1 MRCRVWVQ
9 MVHCTTSQ
17 GVAAPERDPV
27 RCWRC
32 VQVLKDGV
40 DGVDDLLAVVDGV
53 AVEVHLAGQQ
63 GGFDQGRKG
72 IKKVTRRVM
81 LQRELIIT
89 MPLTTT
95 CGHCLTSQIVAQTVR
110 CWPRYT
116 YCPVP

>member
-1 MRCRVWVQ
+1 MRCRVWVH
-9 MVHCTTSQ
+9 MVHCTTLQ

-63 GGFDQGRKG
+63 GGLIREGKG
-72 IKKVTRRVM
+72 SKRSRD
-81 LQRELIIT
+81 
-89 MPLTTT
+89 
-95 CGHCLTSQIVAQTVR
+95 G
-110 CWPRYT
+110 
-116 YCPVP
+116 